1 MAELECFPLGIG
13 QDGEGVCLDLK
24 LGQHHLLLDC
34 GLKDVS
40 LLQTLAEHHT
50 WAGVFCSHAHSDHSR
65 SLGAVQTIAP
75 DVPIFMTAVTS
86 HLLSDSELS
95 IYPLDWGE
103 TTEIAPN
110 LWIKLLPAGHLP
122 GAASIWIS
130 YSGDR
135 NYNILYTGDFL
146 ISNSRLVQGLRLEEF
161 RGGNLDVLIVE
172 GSLGTNKLP
181 HRRIQEHTLIDQIN
195 QAIAKG
201 YSVLFPVPKLGIGQE
216 ILMLLRS
223 HHDFT
228 GKDID
233 IWIDRAIGSSCDLY
247 TELLSFLPLSVQ
259 NFSQHQSLFWDTRIS
274 PRIRPL
280 ELMGQSPSSSTPA
293 IIFVDRD
300 TDWLEHPKF
309 GIDAYQIFLPESDLN
324 LKQELNTKNYSF
336 TSYVLAEHCDVSGTT
351 QLIHNLK
358 PQHVVLM
365 HGNANYLADLANLEE
380 LSNRYHIHYP
390 AIATTLE
397 LPLGDTFHIPRSN
410 SLTPYA
416 GELSELNSGIML
428 TLPVEITND
437 PRWFGFA
444 DTGLISAKWQGED
457 LLIKAISQ
465 RELLNIVPTDQGI
478 SQTCQS
484 CRFYSGRDGS
494 RCLNRTSPLSGLKVS
509 SDGFCFGFEGIPS
522 EDRQ

>member
-13 QDGEGVCLDLK
+13 QDGEGVCLDLR

-34 GLKDVS
+34 GLKDISS
-40 LLQTLAEHHT
+40 LQALAKHHT
-50 WAGVFCSHAHSDHSR
+50 WAGVFCSHAHADHSR
-65 SLGAVQTIAP
+65 SLEALQAIAP

-86 HLLSDSELS
+86 HLLSDSLAS
-95 IYPLDWGE
+95 IYPLGWGE
-103 TTEIAPN
+103 TIEIAPN

-122 GAASIWIS
+122 GAASILIS

-161 RGGNLDVLIVE
+161 RDMNVDVLILE
-172 GSLGTNKLP
+172 GSLGTNKFP
-181 HRRIQEHTLIDQIN
+181 HRRIQEHNLIAQIN
-195 QAIAKG
+195 QAITKG
-201 YSVLFPVPKLGIGQE
+201 YSVLFPVPKLGIAQE

-233 IWIDRAIGSSCDLY
+233 IWIDEAIGIGCDLY
-247 TELLSFLPLSVQ
+247 MELLSYLPLSVQ
-259 NFSQHQSLFWDTRIS
+259 NFSQHQSLFWDTRIC
-274 PRIRPL
+274 PRVRPL
-280 ELMGQSPSSSTPA
+280 GVISQFLLSSTPA

-300 TDWLEHPKF
+300 TDWSEYL
-309 GIDAYQIFLPESDLN
+309 GMDTYQIFLPEQAIE
-324 LKQELNTKNYSF
+324 LKKELTQQNHPF
-336 TSYVLAEHCDVSGTT
+336 TSYLLAQHCDVSGTT

-365 HGNANYLADLANLEE
+365 HGNADYLADLANLEE
-380 LSNRYHIHYP
+380 LSNRYHIHCP
-390 AIATTLE
+390 AIARTLE
-397 LPLGDTFHIPRSN
+397 FPLGDTFHISRPN
-410 SLTPYA
+410 SLTPYS
-416 GELSELNSGIML
+416 GELSELNSGVML

-444 DTGLISAKWQGED
+444 DTGLITAKWQGED
-457 LLIKAISQ
+457 LLIKGISQ
-465 RELLNIVPTDQGI
+465 RELLNIATTDQGI

-484 CRFYSGRDGS
+484 CRFFSGI
-494 RCLNRTSPLSGLKVS
+494 RCLNQESPLAGLKVS
-509 SDGFCFGFEGIPS
+509 SDGYCFGFEGIPL
-522 EDRQ
+522 EDRE